1 MAQTSSY
8 GTILAPIPLLSP
20 PNSNIGTI
28 DYQGPPQYSS
38 AIPPWVISPDLFIA
52 DAYTDA
58 SAVAVGSVVMPY
70 TGDEFV
76 EPSYWYDNTTPH
88 AGQIFAD
95 YGHIIDTALLT
106 EEQRKESSTHST

>member
-1 MAQTSSY
+1 MFLRYVYFDTAAAIGDGSDIKLVWDHTRVHTPFISSEFQY
-8 GTILAPIPLLSP
+8 WYDRLSGTTAV
-20 PNSNIGTI
+20 
-28 DYQGPPQYSS
+28 QFRH
-38 AIPPWVISPDLFIA
+38 PPWVISPDLFIA

-95 YGHIIDTALLT
+95 
-106 EEQRKESSTHST
+106 